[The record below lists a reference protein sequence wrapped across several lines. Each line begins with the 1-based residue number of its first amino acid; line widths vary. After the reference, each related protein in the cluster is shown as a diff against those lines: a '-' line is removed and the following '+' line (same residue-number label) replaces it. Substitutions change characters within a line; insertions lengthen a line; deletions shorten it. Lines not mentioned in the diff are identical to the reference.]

1 MPILSYITKNL
12 QGPVTSNSLY
22 HKLLKNTIFFFINL
36 IYNKNGDKMTINFKY
51 FDKDY
56 SIDLNNNV
64 IFFGQDSNFKNSF
77 FNYLKECLIN
87 QKNNILINGNKIN
100 SNDYNIIYIDEESDF
115 NNEFKF
121 SKTNTLKNMI
131 YDEAIKKI
139 NGEKLIDY
147 TNKIF
152 DVIDEKVNNLL
163 DRKIN
168 KNFTNN
174 VNFEIEIPDI
184 NTIIDKFTNIYID
197 NILINSKD
205 ISKSLKRKLLY
216 QLYFLDIKNNN
227 DKNNIIIIKNF
238 DVYLNSNE
246 IINLLNTINK
256 LSNENCHFIISSSS
270 NIFEYISLEK
280 FNVYKIT
287 NRIIPLNRIKEAI
300 KINILKKEYFGEVD
314 FETYYNENENLL
326 SYDEINLIN
335 QKLLNLYPIF
345 IGKILNAN
353 EIDITLNKP
362 KNIICDYI
370 VCKNEEE
377 KELFIEIFKQF
388 ID

>member
-1 MPILSYITKNL
+1 MI
-12 QGPVTSNSLY
+12 
-22 HKLLKNTIFFFINL
+22 
-36 IYNKNGDKMTINFKY
+36 INFKS
-51 FDKDY
+51 KDTEY
-56 SIDLNNNV
+56 LIDVQENC
-64 IFFGQDSNFKNSF
+64 IFFGQDSIFKNNF
-77 FNYLKECLIN
+77 FNDLKDSLLG
-87 QKNNILINGNKIN
+87 KRNNILIDGNRYN
-100 SNDYNIIYIDEESDF
+100 PDEYNIIYIDEESDF

-121 SKTNTLKNMI
+121 NKTNTLKNMI

-168 KNFTNN
+168 KNFTSNI
-174 VNFEIEIPDI
+174 NFEIEIPDI

-197 NILINSKD
+197 NILINSKA

-216 QLYFLDIKNNN
+216 QLYFLDIKNNC
-227 DKNNIIIIKNF
+227 DKSNIIIIKNF

-246 IINLLNTINK
+246 IIDILNIINK
-256 LSNENCHFIISSSS
+256 LSNDNCHFIISSSS

-287 NRIIPLNRIKEAI
+287 NKIISIDKIEEAI
-300 KINILKKEYFGEVD
+300 KINMLKRNYHSND
-314 FETYYNENENLL
+314 NFEDYYAKNEHLL
-326 SYDEINLIN
+326 LNDEIKIIKNKI
-335 QKLLNLYPIF
+335 LNLYPIYMS
-345 IGKILNAN
+345 KILNATQ
-353 EIDITLNKP
+353 IAITLNKP
-362 KNIICDYI
+362 KNITCDYI
-370 VCKNEEE
+370 VCKDEYE
-377 KELFIEIFKQF
+377 KELFIEISKQF

>member
-1 MPILSYITKNL
+1 MI
-12 QGPVTSNSLY
+12 
-22 HKLLKNTIFFFINL
+22 
-36 IYNKNGDKMTINFKY
+36 INFKSKNSEY
-51 FDKDY
+51 L
-56 SIDLNNNV
+56 INIQENC
-64 IFFGQDSNFKNSF
+64 IFFGQDSMFKNNF
-77 FNYLKECLIN
+77 FNDLKDSLLG
-87 QKNNILINGNKIN
+87 KGNNILIDGNKYN
-100 SNDYNIIYIDEESDF
+100 LDEYNIIYIDEESDF

-121 SKTNTLKNMI
+121 NKTNTLKNMI

-168 KNFTNN
+168 KNFTSNI
-174 VNFEIEIPDI
+174 NFEIEIPDI

-197 NILINSKD
+197 NILINSKA

-216 QLYFLDIKNNN
+216 QLYFLDIKNNC
-227 DKNNIIIIKNF
+227 DKSNIIIIKNF

-246 IINLLNTINK
+246 IIDILNIINK
-256 LSNENCHFIISSSS
+256 LSNDNCHFIISSSS

-287 NRIIPLNRIKEAI
+287 NKIISIDKIEEAI
-300 KINILKKEYFGEVD
+300 KINMLKRNYHSND
-314 FETYYNENENLL
+314 NFEDYYTKNEHLL
-326 SYDEINLIN
+326 LNDEIKVIKNKIF
-335 QKLLNLYPIF
+335 NLYPIYMS
-345 IGKILNAN
+345 KILNATQ
-353 EIDITLNKP
+353 IAITLNKP
-362 KNIICDYI
+362 KNITCDYI
-370 VCKNEEE
+370 VCKDEYE
-377 KELFIEIFKQF
+377 KELFIEISKQF